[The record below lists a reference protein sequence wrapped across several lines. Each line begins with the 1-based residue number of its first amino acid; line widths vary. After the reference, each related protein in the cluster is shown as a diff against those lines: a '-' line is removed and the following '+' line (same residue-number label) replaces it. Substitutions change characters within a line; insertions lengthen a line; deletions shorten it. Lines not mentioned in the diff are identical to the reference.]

1 MCDYSLEECLEE
13 ILGAEVVERFVRLTE
28 SLGIPDDDAEANML
42 ALDQVLNNLDN
53 DPSDD

>member
-13 ILGAEVVERFVRLTE
+13 ILGAEVVKRFVRLTE